1 MSGKEFFEKRTEQS
15 KFKTEIV
22 RKYFWIWAK
31 IISNQVIKRGGNKIG
46 YVDLF
51 AGRGRYEDDSKSTP
65 LLILERAVETPQL
78 SQMLVTLFND
88 EDEDYSLQLQKEIDA
103 IPDINNFKFKPIV
116 RNYTVDDSLA
126 EKVKQ
131 AVTFPSLFFL
141 DPCGYKGLSL
151 KLIEIALNGWGCD
164 CIFFF
169 NYNRINQHL
178 SNSVLTENMD
188 SLFGKSRTD
197 FLRQTLIGKNPAERE
212 SLIVNSLKEALIE
225 LGGTYNIEY
234 FFKDDSGKKTSHFLV
249 FASKSKLGYDK
260 MKDVMARES
269 STKHQGV
276 SSFGFNPKD
285 KDREPSL
292 LDLMYFPIDD
302 LAEEL
307 IKLFAGKT
315 LTVKEIYYSH
325 HIGTEFVLKNYQDAL
340 RKLEQQ
346 GKITANPNSNNR
358 RKVQGVVTFGENVV
372 VSFPST

>member
-51 AGRGRYEDDSKSTP
+51 AGKGRYEDDSKSTP
-65 LLILERAVETPQL
+65 LLILERVIETPQL

-88 EDEDYSLQLQKEIDA
+88 EDEDYCLQLQKEIDA
-103 IPDINNFKFKPIV
+103 IPDINNLKFKPVV

-126 EKVKQ
+126 DKVKK

-188 SLFGKSRTD
+188 SLFGKSRAD
-197 FLRQTLIGKNPAERE
+197 LLRKTLFGKTPIERE
-212 SLIVNSLKEALIE
+212 GLIINSLKEALVE

-249 FASKSKLGYDK
+249 FASKSRLGYDK

-269 STKHQGV
+269 SSKHEGV
-276 SSFGFNPKD
+276 SNFGFNPKD
-285 KDREPSL
+285 KEKPPSL
-292 LDLMYFPIDD
+292 LDLMYSPIDN

-307 IKLFAGKT
+307 MKLFTGRT
-315 LTVKEIYYSH
+315 MSVKEIYYSH
-325 HIGTEFVLKNYQDAL
+325 HIGTGFILKNYQDAL
-340 RKLEQQ
+340 RKLEEQKQ
-346 GKITANPNSNNR
+346 IVTQPPAEKRTKRDGI
-358 RKVQGVVTFGENVV
+358 VTFSENVMV
-372 VSFPST
+372 TFP

>member
-31 IISNQVIKRGGNKIG
+31 IISNQVIKRGGKKIG

-51 AGRGRYEDDSKSTP
+51 AGKGRYEDDSKSTP
-65 LLILERAVETPQL
+65 LLILERVVETPQL

-88 EDEDYSLQLQKEIDA
+88 EDEDYCLQLQKEIDA
-103 IPDINNFKFKPIV
+103 IPDINNLKFKPVV

-188 SLFGKSRTD
+188 SLFGKSRAD
-197 FLRQTLIGKNPAERE
+197 FLRQSLIGKSPAERE
-212 SLIVNSLKEALIE
+212 GLIISNLKEALVE

-249 FASKSKLGYDK
+249 FASKNKLGYDK

-269 STKHQGV
+269 SSKHEGV
-276 SSFGFNPKD
+276 SNFGFNPKD
-285 KDREPSL
+285 KEKSPSL
-292 LDLMYFPIDD
+292 LDLMYSPIDN
-302 LAEEL
+302 LAGEL
-307 IKLFAGKT
+307 MRLFVGKT
-315 LTVKEIYYSH
+315 MSVKEIYYSH

-340 RKLEQQ
+340 RRLEEQ
-346 GKITANPNSNNR
+346 GKIVANPDSDKR
-358 RKVQGVVTFGENVV
+358 RKVQGIVTFSENVI
-372 VSFPST
+372 VSFPSK

>member
-31 IISNQVIKRGGNKIG
+31 IISNQVKKRGGNKIG

-65 LLILERAVETPQL
+65 LLILERAIETSEL
-78 SQMLVTLFND
+78 SQMLVTIFND
-88 EDEDYSLQLQKEIDA
+88 EDEDYCLQLQKEIDA
-103 IPDINNFKFKPIV
+103 VADINNLKFKPVV

-151 KLIEIALNGWGCD
+151 KLIQIALNGWGCD

-188 SLFGKSRTD
+188 SLFGKSKAD
-197 FLRQTLIGKNPAERE
+197 FLRQTLVGKTPTERE
-212 SLIVNSLKEALIE
+212 SLIINSLKEALVE

-249 FASKSKLGYDK
+249 FASKNKLGYDK

-269 STKHQGV
+269 SSKHEGV
-276 SSFGFNPKD
+276 SSFGFNPRD
-285 KDREPSL
+285 KEKSPSL
-292 LDLMYFPIDD
+292 LDLMYSPIDN
-302 LAEEL
+302 LSEEL
-307 IKLFAGKT
+307 MKLFAGRT
-315 LTVKEIYYSH
+315 ISVKEIYYSH
-325 HIGTEFVLKNYQDAL
+325 HLGTEFVLKNYQDAL
-340 RKLEQQ
+340 RRLEEQKRIVAQ
-346 GKITANPNSNNR
+346 PSAEKRPKRDGI
-358 RKVQGVVTFGENVV
+358 VTFSENVV
-372 VSFPST
+372 VTFP